1 MSLAIYIHWPFCKKK
16 CPYCDFNSHVSDA
29 VDHKRWAEVLKAN
42 IESFARLTDER
53 QVSSVFFGGGT
64 PSMMEAD
71 TVAACIEAVQTNWQ
85 AANDFEV
92 TFEANPTSSAAQK
105 FEAFRAVGVNR
116 ISVGVQSFDND
127 ALKFLGREHSAEEA
141 KDAITMA
148 RDIFPRASFDLIYGR
163 PEQSLDQW
171 HGELEQALAF
181 NPDHIS
187 VYQLTIEEGTQFY
200 TRHQRGDFIMPD
212 GDVEAQFYDLT
223 QDVLG
228 AAGLPAYEVSNHAKQ
243 GEESRHNMSYWRY
256 DDYVGVGPGAHGRFV
271 SGGKRMTTRGHKA
284 PEIWLEKAKNGYIGS
299 GTDCGYKTEDIDDDT
314 AFEEALM
321 VGLRLSD
328 GVDVMRLEEKTG
340 QKFEDYIDARKL
352 NQLIDE
358 GYLLREQNRVM
369 CTMQGI
375 KTLNSL
381 LLYLLG

>member
-1 MSLAIYIHWPFCKKK
+1 MSLAVYIHWPFCKKK

-29 VDHKRWAEVLKAN
+29 VDHKRWAEVLEAN
-42 IESFARLTDER
+42 IESFARLTDEK
-53 QVSSVFFGGGT
+53 QVSSIFFGGGT

-71 TVAACIEAVQTNWQ
+71 TIAACIEAVQANWQ
-85 AANDFEV
+85 VSNDFEV

-105 FEAFRAVGVNR
+105 FEDFRAAGVNR
-116 ISVGVQSFDND
+116 ISVGVQSFDNE
-127 ALKFLGREHSAEEA
+127 ALRFLGREHSAEEA
-141 KDAITMA
+141 KDVIAMA
-148 RDIFPRASFDLIYGR
+148 RSIFPRASFDLIYGR

-171 HGELEQALAF
+171 RGELKHALAF

-187 VYQLTIEEGTQFY
+187 VYQLTIEEGTQFH
-200 TRHQRGDFIMPD
+200 TQHQRGDFIMPD
-212 GDVEAQFYDLT
+212 SDVEAQFYDVT
-223 QDVLG
+223 QEVLN

-243 GEESRHNMSYWRY
+243 GEESRHNISYWRY
-256 DDYVGVGPGAHGRFV
+256 NDYIGIGPGAHGRFV

-284 PEIWLEKAKNGYIGS
+284 PEVWLSKAKDGYVKNGS
-299 GTDCGYKTEDIDDDT
+299 DCGYKTESIDDDT

-321 VGLRLSD
+321 VGLRLSEGID
-328 GVDVMRLEEKTG
+328 IVHLQEKTG
-340 QKFEDYIDARKL
+340 RKFEDYIDQRKL
-352 NQLIDE
+352 GQLIDE
-358 GYLLREQNRVM
+358 GYISYEQDRVT

>member
-1 MSLAIYIHWPFCKKK
+1 MSLAVYIHWPFCKKK
-16 CPYCDFNSHVSDA
+16 CPYCDFNSHVSDT
-29 VDHKRWAEVLKAN
+29 VDHVRWAQVLKAN
-42 IESFARLTDER
+42 IESFARLTDEK
-53 QVSSVFFGGGT
+53 QVSSIFFGGGT

-71 TVAACIEAVQTNWQ
+71 TIAACIEAVQANWQ
-85 AANDFEV
+85 VSNDFEV

-105 FEAFRAVGVNR
+105 FEDFRAAGVNR

-127 ALKFLGREHSAEEA
+127 ALRFLGREHSAEEA
-141 KDAITMA
+141 KDVIAMA

-163 PEQSLDQW
+163 PEQSLDLW

-187 VYQLTIEEGTQFY
+187 VYQLTIEEGTQFH
-200 TRHQRGDFIMPD
+200 TRHQRGDFIMPEA
-212 GDVEAQFYDLT
+212 DVEAQFYDLT

-243 GEESRHNMSYWRY
+243 GEQSRHNMSYWRY

-284 PEIWLEKAKNGYIGS
+284 PEIWLEKAKNGYTGS
-299 GTDCGYKTEDIDDDT
+299 GVDDGYKTENIDSDT

-321 VGLRLSD
+321 VGLRLSE

-340 QKFEDYIDARKL
+340 RKFEDYIDQRKL
-352 NQLIDE
+352 SQLIDE
-358 GYLLREQNRVM
+358 GYISYDLERVT

>member
-1 MSLAIYIHWPFCKKK
+1 MSLAVYIHWPFCKKK

-42 IESFARLTDER
+42 IESFARLTDEK

-71 TVAACIEAVQTNWQ
+71 TIATCIQAVQANWQ
-85 AANDFEV
+85 ASNDFEV
-92 TFEANPTSSAAQK
+92 TFEANPTSSAAKK
-105 FEAFRAVGVNR
+105 FEAFREAGVNR
-116 ISVGVQSFDND
+116 ISVGVQSFDNE

-141 KDAITMA
+141 KDAIAMA

-171 HGELEQALAF
+171 RGELEQALAF

-187 VYQLTIEEGTQFY
+187 VYQLTIEEGTQFH
-200 TRHQRGDFIMPD
+200 TRHQRGDFIMPEA
-212 GDVEAQFYDLT
+212 DVEAQFYDLT

-243 GEESRHNMSYWRY
+243 GEQSRHNMSYWRY

-284 PEIWLEKAKNGYIGS
+284 PEIWLEKAKNGYTGS
-299 GTDCGYKTEDIDDDT
+299 GVDDGYKTENIDSDT

-321 VGLRLSD
+321 VGLRLSE

-340 QKFEDYIDARKL
+340 RKFEDYIDQRKL
-352 NQLIDE
+352 SQLIDE
-358 GYLLREQNRVM
+358 GYISYDLERVT